1 MAYCL
6 VLITASSPEEAD
18 KITQVL
24 IQEKLAACVSQ
35 VPGLKSVY
43 WWKGRVEEAREVLL
57 LVKTLK
63 TRVKGIVRAVK
74 KNHSY
79 AIPEVVA
86 LRIKEGNPDYLKWIT
101 ESLKEAAGE

>member
-6 VLITASSPEEAD
+6 VLVTASSPEEAD

-24 IQEKLAACVSQ
+24 IQGKLAACVSQ

-63 TRVKGIVRAVK
+63 TRVKDIVRAVK

-79 AIPEVVA
+79 AIPEVLA